1 MEVITERLVPNFVV
15 FILVLSFTAV
25 THGKFKYANDSN
37 RHEISALIPLCLF
50 PLGKRNVSVQTET
63 GFHLVFYF
71 GMAKQ
76 EAKKKKKP
84 SCFSRRGNY
93 KLHRKDVELL

>member
-25 THGKFKYANDSN
+25 THGRFKYANDSN
-37 RHEISALIPLCLF
+37 GHEISALIPLCLF

-76 EAKKKKKP
+76 EAKKKKTQLLLKAW
-84 SCFSRRGNY
+84 
-93 KLHRKDVELL
+93 KL